1 MTERGIPGEGTSRP
15 GLWSTSLVGV
25 LAIAACAVPGGSTL
39 DKSTEAPL
47 SDPMPSEAS
56 TATDSST
63 ALEHSDGTDGVPTA
77 PTCLRPLAESP
88 PAVAKP
94 ANDCPPDPAP
104 GTRLPEVEIVFV
116 DAPGQP
122 RVLAEHAVTQAQKSR
137 GLMYRTQLG
146 EDAGM
151 LFSWPDEAPRS
162 FWMKNTCLPL
172 DMMFIDS
179 NGFIVSALEQVP
191 TMNEIAR
198 QSICWASR
206 VLEVNAGWIRAH
218 AVEPGQRVEI
228 RE

>member
-1 MTERGIPGEGTSRP
+1 MSSV
-15 GLWSTSLVGV
+15 GL
-25 LAIAACAVPGGSTL
+25 LAFAACAVPGASTL
-39 DKSTEAPL
+39 DKSTEAP
-47 SDPMPSEAS
+47 SDPAPAEAS
-56 TATDSST
+56 ALTDSST
-63 ALEHSDGTDGVPTA
+63 ALEQSDADQSDGADVVPTA
-77 PTCLRPLAESP
+77 PSCLRPLAESAP
-88 PAVAKP
+88 PVAKP
-94 ANDCPPDPAP
+94 AVTCPSDPAP

-122 RVLAEHAVTQAQKSR
+122 RVLAEHAQTQAQKSR

-162 FWMKNTCLPL
+162 FWMRNTCLPL

-191 TMNEIAR
+191 TMNDIAR